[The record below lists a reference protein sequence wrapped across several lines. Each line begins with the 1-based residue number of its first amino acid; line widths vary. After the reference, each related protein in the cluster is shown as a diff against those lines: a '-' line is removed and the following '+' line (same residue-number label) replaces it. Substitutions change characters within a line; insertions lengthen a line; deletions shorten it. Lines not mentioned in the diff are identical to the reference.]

1 MSLMPGSA
9 ARPAFGSVPR
19 VRPHAGHALGG
30 IWRLAIRPFYTPL
43 HWLTLA
49 GMLALLVLFSFA
61 MAPARASAD
70 PFITWVARFYV
81 GFLVPLLAFISAG
94 GAIRDDLQ
102 PGAIDYLFTRPIR
115 RPLFIAFRFL
125 GHVGAA
131 QINYTVALAVLA
143 GVAVYRGIP
152 GFSEALPLLL
162 LGQVLTVITFS
173 AFGFFA
179 GMLTSRYVIV
189 GLVYGGLVEVAL
201 GSVPTAL
208 NHLAMNRHI
217 LSIMQ
222 PLLDDAPTSA
232 NVASSFT
239 SFSAPV
245 AAGILLLVAS
255 TSLGLTALV
264 FSLREFNGNAARDT

>member
-1 MSLMPGSA
+1 MSRPPASA
-9 ARPAFGSVPR
+9 ARPAFAPVPR
-19 VRPHAGHALGG
+19 VTPHAGHALGG

-43 HWLTLA
+43 HWLTLG

-61 MAPARASAD
+61 MAPSRGGTES
-70 PFITWVARFYV
+70 FIPWVARFYV

-125 GHVGAA
+125 AHVGAA
-131 QINYTVALAVLA
+131 QINFTVALAVLA
-143 GVAVYRGIP
+143 GVAVYRGVA
-152 GFSEALPLLL
+152 GFGDALPLLL
-162 LGQVLTVITFS
+162 LGQVLTLITFS

-189 GLVYGGLVEVAL
+189 GLVYGGVVEVAL

-208 NHLAMNRHI
+208 NRLAMNRHV

-222 PLLDDAPTSA
+222 PVLGDASTGPSA
-232 NVASSFT
+232 AASLTF
-239 SFSAPV
+239 FSAPV
-245 AAGILLLVAS
+245 ATGILLLVAS
-255 TSLGLTALV
+255 TLLGLTALL
-264 FSLREFNGNAARDT
+264 FNLREFNGNAARDT